1 MDQNEPN
8 LDKDPKLDGEPKLTR
23 EIVRIDYGK
32 YVVAHDINSNSLA
45 YKFVMKVYNLEDE
58 SAIQHWFYCPFCKI
72 LMEQNVT
79 IGTTPLVR
87 HVEKSCPN
95 VPEHTRQELNVLREQ
110 KAKSSTKAKK
120 NTMPAQVASKS
131 SSHTETP
138 VENTSASNEQTVLP
152 SQPTHKQ
159 TSDENTSATMEQSLL
174 ASLPPHTD
182 IPVENTS
189 VSNEHNQTLSL
200 SQTPQKQ
207 TTAVFK
213 PPTVGEMADALVMA
227 NNDFGETIDSATYER
242 LLMGTQPWCV

>member
-110 KAKSSTKAKK
+110 KAKRSTKAKK
-120 NTMPAQVASKS
+120 NTMHRNHHHTQKHQLKIHRHLTNKLYCLLNQRTNKHQMKTHRQLWSNLCWLLYHRTQTYQLKIHRYLTNTTKLYRFLRHHKNKQQLFL
-131 SSHTETP
+131 SH
-138 VENTSASNEQTVLP
+138 LR
-152 SQPTHKQ
+152 
-159 TSDENTSATMEQSLL
+159 
-174 ASLPPHTD
+174 
-182 IPVENTS
+182 
-189 VSNEHNQTLSL
+189 
-200 SQTPQKQ
+200 
-207 TTAVFK
+207 
-213 PPTVGEMADALVMA
+213 LVKW
-227 NNDFGETIDSATYER
+227 
-242 LLMGTQPWCV
+242 LMR